1 MWRKSM
7 KAPLPRLRTQVLA
20 VLVAMAFT
28 FCVMVPPD
36 AVAATKG
43 TSATSAL
50 AQGAAS
56 GTLTGGTLS
65 GQAVP
70 TGSTFNGVLSVT
82 NFTNTNGLLTA
93 VGTIT
98 GSILDS
104 AGNVLQ
110 TVTGTFT
117 AAVTSA
123 TGSCQILSLTLG
135 PLHLNL
141 LGLVVDL
148 NQVVLTITAVPGAG
162 NLLGNLLC
170 DIANLLNSGGPLS
183 TLIQDLNSLLA
194 AL

>member
-1 MWRKSM
+1 M

-70 TGSTFNGVLSVT
+70 TGSTFSGVLSVT

>member
-1 MWRKSM
+1 M

-43 TSATSAL
+43 KSAASAL

-56 GTLTGGTLS
+56 GTLSGGTLS

-70 TGSTFNGVLSVT
+70 TGSTFNGVLSIT
-82 NFTNTNGLLTA
+82 NFTSTNGVLTA

-110 TVTGTFT
+110 TITGTFT

-123 TGSCQILSLTLG
+123 SGSCQILSLTLG

-170 DIANLLNSGGPLS
+170 DIANLLNGGGPLS
-183 TLIQDLNSLLA
+183 TLISDLNSLLA
-194 AL
+194 SL